1 MTVKELIMEVKFDD
15 LLPYLKEI
23 IVGHLD
29 NIYAFRE
36 AYDILRNMQP
46 NPEFVGE
53 VWIVQEED
61 WINVQSL
68 DGDFWENELA
78 KELVLSNNTTLSK
91 EEIAAHCIYEIT
103 FYGFTPAEIIENF
116 WKSHGPVQSKM
127 ERRKSI
133 IQELTASG
141 SSFTYK
147 ELAYLL
153 HVEYGT
159 RYDYHS
165 ITNGQG
171 NRLAYIADS
180 MTKYQQL
187 NLSQYNNAVVCI
199 RVSVQYPLINEE
211 LEDFKRSV
219 RSWLNYEDI
228 QLGIITEDSDCKEAT
243 VTLLLNKHKNKA

>member
-211 LEDFKRSV
+211 LEDFKRSI

>member
-1 MTVKELIMEVKFDD
+1 MTVKELIMEVGFDD

-36 AYDILRNMQP
+36 AYDILRGMKP
-46 NPEFVGE
+46 NPEFAGK
-53 VWIVQEED
+53 VWIEQEED
-61 WINVQSL
+61 WVSVQSL
-68 DGDFWENELA
+68 DGDSWENELA
-78 KELVLSNNTTLSK
+78 KELVLPKNATLSK
-91 EEIAAHCIYEIT
+91 EEIAAHCIYDIT
-103 FYGFTPAEIIENF
+103 FYGFSPVEIIEKF
-116 WKSHGPVQSKM
+116 WQMQRQV

-141 SSFTYK
+141 SSFMYK
-147 ELAYLL
+147 DLAYLL
-153 HVEYGT
+153 QVEYGT

-187 NLSQYNNAVVCI
+187 DLSRYNNAVVCI
-199 RVSVQYPLINEE
+199 RISAQYPLINEE
-211 LEDFKRSV
+211 PEDFKRNV
-219 RSWLNYEDI
+219 CSWLNYEDI
-228 QLGIITEDSDCKEAT
+228 RFGIITEDIDCKEAT
-243 VTLLLNKHKNKA
+243 VTLLLNKKVK

>member
-1 MTVKELIMEVKFDD
+1 MTVKELIMEVEFDD

-46 NPEFVGE
+46 APKFIGR
-53 VWIVQEED
+53 VWVEQEED
-61 WINVQSL
+61 WVSVQSL
-68 DGDFWENELA
+68 DGDSWENELA
-78 KELVLSNNTTLSK
+78 KELVLSKNATLSK

-116 WKSHGPVQSKM
+116 WKSHGPVQNKM

-165 ITNGQG
+165 ITNEQG
-171 NRLAYIADS
+171 NRLAYIAAS

-187 NLSQYNNAVVCI
+187 DLSRYNSAIVCI
-199 RVSVQYPLINEE
+199 RVSDQYPLINKE
-211 LEDFKRSV
+211 LEDFKRNI
-219 RSWLNYEDI
+219 RIWLNYEDI
-228 QLGIITEDSDCKEAT
+228 QIGIITEDSDYKEAM
-243 VTLLLNKHKNKA
+243 VTLLLNKEVK

>member
-1 MTVKELIMEVKFDD
+1 MTVKELIMEVEFDD

-36 AYDILRNMQP
+36 AYDILQDMQP
-46 NPEFVGE
+46 NPKFVGK
-53 VWIVQEED
+53 VWIEQEED
-61 WINVQSL
+61 WVSVQSL
-68 DGDFWENELA
+68 DADFWENELA
-78 KELVLSNNTTLSK
+78 KELVLPKNSTLNK
-91 EEIAAHCIYEIT
+91 EEIAAHCIYDIT
-103 FYGFTPAEIIENF
+103 FYGFSPAEIIENF
-116 WKSHGPVQSKM
+116 WKNHGSIQSKM

-133 IQELTASG
+133 IQELTVSG

-147 ELAYLL
+147 DLAYILQ
-153 HVEYGT
+153 VEYGT

-171 NRLAYIADS
+171 NRLAYITDS

-187 NLSQYNNAVVCI
+187 DLSRYNNAVVCI
-199 RVSVQYPLINEE
+199 RVSAQYPLTNKE
-211 LEDFKRSV
+211 LDDFKCNV

-228 QLGIITEDSDCKEAT
+228 QFGIITKDSDCKEAT
-243 VTLLLNKHKNKA
+243 TTLLLNKHKNKA

>member
-1 MTVKELIMEVKFDD
+1 MTVKDLIMEVKFDD

-46 NPEFVGE
+46 NSEFIGK
-53 VWIVQEED
+53 VWIEQEED
-61 WINVQSL
+61 WVSVQSL
-68 DGDFWENELA
+68 DADFWENELA
-78 KELVLSNNTTLSK
+78 KELVLPKNATLSK
-91 EEIAAHCIYEIT
+91 EKIAAYCIYDIT
-103 FYGFTPAEIIENF
+103 FYGFSPAERIENF
-116 WKSHGPVQSKM
+116 WKSHAPMQSKM

-133 IQELTASG
+133 IQELTVPG
-141 SSFTYK
+141 SSFMYK
-147 ELAYLL
+147 DLAYLIE
-153 HVEYGT
+153 VEYGT

-171 NRLAYIADS
+171 NRLGYITNS

-187 NLSQYNNAVVCI
+187 DLRRYNNAVVCI
-199 RVSVQYPLINEE
+199 CVSDQYPLINEE
-211 LEDFKRSV
+211 LEEFKRNV

-228 QLGIITEDSDCKEAT
+228 QFGIITEDSDCKEAT
-243 VTLLLNKHKNKA
+243 VTLLLNKQA

>member
-1 MTVKELIMEVKFDD
+1 MTVKELIMEVGFDD

-36 AYDILRNMQP
+36 AYDILRGMKP
-46 NPEFVGE
+46 NPEFAGK
-53 VWIVQEED
+53 VWIEQEED
-61 WINVQSL
+61 WVSVQSL
-68 DGDFWENELA
+68 DGDSWENELA
-78 KELVLSNNTTLSK
+78 KELVLPKNATLSK
-91 EEIAAHCIYEIT
+91 EEIAAHCIYDIT
-103 FYGFTPAEIIENF
+103 FYGFSPAEIIEKF
-116 WKSHGPVQSKM
+116 WQMQRQV

-141 SSFTYK
+141 SSFMYK
-147 ELAYLL
+147 DLAYLL
-153 HVEYGT
+153 QVEYGT

-187 NLSQYNNAVVCI
+187 DLSRYNNAVVCI
-199 RVSVQYPLINEE
+199 RISAQYPLINEE
-211 LEDFKRSV
+211 PEDFKRNV
-219 RSWLNYEDI
+219 CSWLNYEDI
-228 QLGIITEDSDCKEAT
+228 RFGIITEDIDCKEAT
-243 VTLLLNKHKNKA
+243 VTLLLNKKVK

>member
-1 MTVKELIMEVKFDD
+1 MTVKELIMEVGFDD

-23 IVGHLD
+23 IVGHFD

-36 AYDILRNMQP
+36 AYVILRDMQT
-46 NPEFVGE
+46 NPEFVGK
-53 VWIVQEED
+53 VWIEQEED
-61 WINVQSL
+61 WISIQSL
-68 DGDFWENELA
+68 DADFWENELA
-78 KELVLSNNTTLSK
+78 KELVLPPNTTLSK
-91 EEIAAHCIYEIT
+91 EKIAAHCIYDIT
-103 FYGFTPAEIIENF
+103 FYGFSPAERIENF
-116 WKSHGPVQSKM
+116 WKSHAPMQSKM

-133 IQELTASG
+133 IQELTVSG

-147 ELAYLL
+147 DLAYLL
-153 HVEYGT
+153 QVEYGT

-187 NLSQYNNAVVCI
+187 DLSRYNNAVVCI
-199 RVSVQYPLINEE
+199 RVSAQYPLTNKE
-211 LEDFKRSV
+211 LDDFKCNV

-228 QLGIITEDSDCKEAT
+228 QLGIITKDSDCKEAT
-243 VTLLLNKHKNKA
+243 TTLLLNKHKNKA